1 MGEKQEADN
10 LPLNYNYFNK
20 IIENKKRKPMIK
32 MIILL
37 STTNTMRYSPIRK
50 LNVLYQIAYL
60 TL

>member
-1 MGEKQEADN
+1 MGEKQAADN

-37 STTNTMRYSPIRK
+37 STTNTMVIK
-50 LNVLYQIAYL
+50 
-60 TL
+60 